1 MNSRLTTSVVAVMH
15 RMTRCPGRGEKFW
28 WMGEKWERRAG
39 WHVEEGGLS
48 GEQGSG
54 HAHGLAPRQ
63 GLVPPGVTTCGVCS
77 QALIR
82 PFAPEV

>member
-39 WHVEEGGLS
+39 RH
-48 GEQGSG
+48 GE
-54 HAHGLAPRQ
+54 
-63 GLVPPGVTTCGVCS
+63 
-77 QALIR
+77 
-82 PFAPEV
+82 FAPKLSLGLLHRRFRPPTATHSLWT